1 MQKPVDPEVEKT
13 RDDPCVFERTQVNGT
28 RSADRIKASG
38 RTRRINRPHTWPHPT
53 SLHQRRFWSCQ
64 KGAVHTWANTTLG
77 NVKNSLRGTYHA
89 IRPKHTPRYL
99 AQFVYRFNRR
109 YRLDEMIPRLAWAA
123 LRTPPMPYNL
133 LNLAEQVGNQEVLD
147 AEGAE
152 H

>member
-64 KGAVHTWANTTLG
+64 KGAVHTWVNTTIG
-77 NVKNSLRGTYHA
+77 NIKNRGTYHA
-89 IRPKHTPRYL
+89 VRPKHVPR
-99 AQFVYRFNRR
+99 ARFEYRRR
-109 YRLDEMIPRLAWAA
+109 TRLEDMITRLAWVAP
-123 LRTPPMPYNL
+123 RTPPMPYRL
-133 LNLAEQVGNQEVLD
+133 LELAENS
-147 AEGAE
+147 A
-152 H
+152 